1 MTMELPA
8 GGSTYHANDGAA
20 CEVFLGRWTRRL
32 AEPLIDFAELPT
44 QGGPL
49 LDVGCGTG
57 SLAGAMARRWP
68 ARALIGVDIA
78 APYVTFARAHAVL
91 ANLDFQVADTAR
103 LPYADA
109 SFAAAAAQLVLNFV
123 PDPLA
128 ALREMRRVTGPGGR
142 LVAAV
147 WDFRGGLVFQRMFWD
162 TAAGIDTAAASAR
175 DRLFSGALALPDGLT
190 HLFEAAALERIER
203 GSITIRMDYAS
214 FDDYWQPLCGGQGP
228 VGTYLARL
236 APDLRARIE
245 AAVGAAYRSGAPDGP
260 RSMTATAW
268 AVRGQVPAGRS

>member
-1 MTMELPA
+1 MELPA
-8 GGSTYHANDGAA
+8 GGSTYHASDGAA
-20 CEVFLGRWTRRL
+20 YEVFLGRWTRRL
-32 AEPLIDFAELPT
+32 AEPLIDFAQLPT
-44 QGGPL
+44 QGGGPL

-57 SLAGAMARRWP
+57 SLACAMARRWP
-68 ARALIGVDIA
+68 ARAVVGVDIA
-78 APYVTFARAHAVL
+78 APYVTFARAHAAL
-91 ANLDFQVADTAR
+91 ANLCFQVADTAC

-128 ALREMRRVTGPGGR
+128 ALREMRRVTMPGGR

-162 TAAGIDTAAASAR
+162 TAAGIDAAAATAR
-175 DRLFSGALALPDGLT
+175 DRLFSAALALPDGLT
-190 HLFEAAALERIER
+190 HLFAAAALERIER

-245 AAVGAAYRSGAPDGP
+245 DAVGAAYRSGAPDGP

-268 AVRGQVPAGRS
+268 AVRAQVPDGRS

>member
-20 CEVFLGRWTRRL
+20 YEVFLGRWTRRL

-78 APYVTFARAHAVL
+78 APYVTFARAHAAL

-128 ALREMRRVTGPGGR
+128 ALREMRRVTVPGGR

-162 TAAGIDTAAASAR
+162 TAAGIDSSAASAR

-190 HLFEAAALERIER
+190 RLFEAAALERIER

-245 AAVGAAYRSGAPDGP
+245 AAVGAAYQSGAPDGP